1 MRALVLENLP
11 KGYVEGMDYGM
22 SSRNE
27 SHSEKGLIEM
37 TRATLV
43 IGMLAGAALIGCT
56 RDDAASTR
64 GDSTTTANIT
74 VAGTRIAAPHGG
86 QPGEW
91 THQAADY
98 ASSRFSALDQ
108 ITPANA
114 KNLRAAWTFSTGV
127 LRGHEGSPLVVG
139 TTMYL
144 VTPFPNVSY
153 ALDLATEGQPLKWK
167 VRPENSQTA
176 VGLACCDVVNR
187 GAAFADGR
195 IFYNLLDGHTVAVDV
210 ATGTLLWRTQMGN
223 LARGETMTMAP
234 IVVKGKVI
242 VGSSGGEMGVRGWI
256 AAIDAVSGKEVWRAY
271 NIGPDADIKVG
282 PRFKPF
288 YNADKSANQGATSWP
303 GNTWQQGG
311 ATVWGW
317 LSYDPEL
324 NLVYHG
330 TSNPGPWNGKQRP
343 GDNKW
348 SAAIIARD
356 ADTGEMIWAFQPTP
370 HDVWD
375 YDAVNE
381 NILVDL
387 PIGGKTRKALVHFDR
402 NGFAYTMDRAT
413 GEVILAKP
421 FVPMNWSTGVDLKTG
436 RPQINPEKEPYQGK
450 KVLDICPSLE
460 GGKNQQPAAFSP
472 VTGLFYVPTNNLCMD
487 FEAREVSYIP
497 GTPYIGGIA
506 PEKAG
511 PGGYRGEFIA
521 WDATTG
527 RKVWGIKEPYP
538 VWGGALATKGDVVFY
553 GTLDGWFKAVNGR
566 TGALLWKFKV
576 GSGIVGNPITY
587 LGPDGKQYVAIYSG
601 IGGDMGLL
609 IAGDVASNLPYDVR
623 DRGSTLPDLAR
634 WTSWGGMLFVFSL

>member
-1 MRALVLENLP
+1 MAMSRAATVAAYLDELPAARRAVLAPVLNVLRTVP
-11 KGYVEGMDYGM
+11 F
-22 SSRNE
+22 
-27 SHSEKGLIEM
+27 
-37 TRATLV
+37 
-43 IGMLAGAALIGCT
+43 LALLALSACA
-56 RDDAASTR
+56 RDDAATAKKPAV
-64 GDSTTTANIT
+64 TT
-74 VAGTRIAAPHGG
+74 VPGTRIAVPRRGP
-86 QPGEW
+86 PGEW
-91 THQAADY
+91 TQAAGDY
-98 ASSRFSALDQ
+98 SASRFSQLDQ
-108 ITPANA
+108 ITPENA
-114 KNLRAAWTFSTGV
+114 KNLHAAWTFSTGV
-127 LRGHEGSPLVVG
+127 LRGHEGQPLVVG
-139 TTMYL
+139 NTMYV
-144 VTPFPNVSY
+144 VTPYPNVSY

-187 GAAFADGR
+187 GAAYANGR
-195 IFYNLLDGHTVAVDV
+195 LFYNLLDGHTVAIDV
-210 ATGTLLWRTQMGN
+210 TTGQLLWRTQMGN
-223 LARGETMTMAP
+223 LAKGETMTMAP
-234 IVVKGKVI
+234 LVVKGKVI

-256 AAIDAVSGKEVWRAY
+256 AALDEVTGKEIWRAY

-282 PRFKPF
+282 KRFKPF
-288 YNADKSANQGATSWP
+288 YHTDTSANQGATSWP
-303 GNTWQQGG
+303 ANTWQQGG

-317 LSYDPEL
+317 LSYDPDL
-324 NLVYHG
+324 NIVYHG
-330 TSNPGPWNGKQRP
+330 SSNPGPWNGAQRP

-387 PIGGKTRKALVHFDR
+387 PIGGTVRKALVHFDR

-421 FVPMNWSTGVDLKTG
+421 FVPMNWANGVDLKTG
-436 RPQINPEKEPYQGK
+436 RPQLNAAKVPYQGK
-450 KVLDICPSLE
+450 KVSFICPSLE

-472 VTGLFYVPTNNLCMD
+472 ATGLFYVPTNNLCMD

-497 GTPYIGGIA
+497 GTPYIGGNA
-506 PEKAG
+506 PEVAG

-553 GTLDGWFKAVNGR
+553 GTLDGWFKAADAR
-566 TGALLWKFKV
+566 TGAVLWKFKV
-576 GSGIVGNPITY
+576 GSGIVGNPMTY
-587 LGPDGKQYVAIYSG
+587 LGPDGKQYVAIYAG

-609 IAGDVASNLPYDVR
+609 IAGDVAANLPYDVR
-623 DRGSTLPDLAR
+623 ERGSTLPDIAR

>member
-1 MRALVLENLP
+1 VRRARFVLPALLLL
-11 KGYVEGMDYGM
+11 
-22 SSRNE
+22 STSCSRE
-27 SHSEKGLIEM
+27 Q
-37 TRATLV
+37 
-43 IGMLAGAALIGCT
+43 AGT
-56 RDDAASTR
+56 TK
-64 GDSTTTANIT
+64 DSTFAT
-74 VAGTRIAAPHGG
+74 VTGAKIAAPRAG
-86 QPGEW
+86 PVGEW
-91 THQAADY
+91 YLPSGDY
-98 ASSRFSALDQ
+98 SASRYSELHQ

-114 KNLRAAWTFSTGV
+114 KNLHAAWTFSTGV
-127 LRGHEGSPLVVG
+127 LRGHEGQPLVVG
-139 TTMYL
+139 NTMYV
-144 VTPFPNVSY
+144 VTPYPNVSY
-153 ALDLATEGQPLKWK
+153 AIDLATEGQPLKWK

-187 GAAFADGR
+187 GAAFADGK

-210 ATGTLLWRTQMGN
+210 ATGKLLWRTQMGN
-223 LARGETMTMAP
+223 LAKGETMTMAP

-256 AAIDAVSGKEVWRAY
+256 AAIDQASGKEVWRAY

-282 PRFKPF
+282 KRFKPF
-288 YNADKSANQGATSWP
+288 YGRDTSANQGATSWP
-303 GNTWQQGG
+303 TRTWQQGG

-330 TSNPGPWNGKQRP
+330 TSNPGPWNGAQRP

-356 ADTGEMIWAFQPTP
+356 ADTGEMAWAFQPTP

-387 PIGGKTRKALVHFDR
+387 PIAGKTRKALVHFDR

-421 FVPMNWSTGVDLKTG
+421 YVPMNWSTGVDLVTG
-436 RPQINPEKEPYQGK
+436 RPVLNPEKVPYQGK
-450 KVLDICPSLE
+450 KVSFICPSLE

-487 FEAREVSYIP
+487 FEAREVGYIP
-497 GTPYIGGIA
+497 GTPYIGGNA
-506 PEKAG
+506 PEVAG

-553 GTLDGWFKAVNGR
+553 GTLDGWLKAVNAR
-566 TGALLWKFKV
+566 TGAVLWKFKV
-576 GSGIVGNPITY
+576 GSGVVGNPMTY
-587 LGPDGKQYVAIYSG
+587 TGPDGKQYVAVYSG

-609 IAGDVASNLPYDVR
+609 IAGDVAANLPYDVR
-623 DRGSTLPDLAR
+623 ERGSTLPDLAR